1 MPDLLVKL
9 YDLPGVA
16 GPRVRLAADG
26 IVVRRAMAHEASPD
40 PVLDPCVPGNVR
52 RDGLAQQV
60 RGHAESE
67 VGRTEALGGS
77 GPGEGLPEG
86 QLARLVGG
94 AQARDQARL
103 GPSITGVRVGVE
115 RLDRHAK

>member
-1 MPDLLVKL
+1 M
-9 YDLPGVA
+9 
-16 GPRVRLAADG
+16 
-26 IVVRRAMAHEASPD
+26 
-40 PVLDPCVPGNVR
+40 
-52 RDGLAQQV
+52 

-67 VGRTEALGGS
+67 VGRTKAPGGS

-94 AQARDQARL
+94 AQARNQARL

-115 RLDRHAK
+115 RLDRHPKLLQHARGDHQRPIRGRRLEPLGVPDRRDGAGRLPQAAMSDPYAAIIL